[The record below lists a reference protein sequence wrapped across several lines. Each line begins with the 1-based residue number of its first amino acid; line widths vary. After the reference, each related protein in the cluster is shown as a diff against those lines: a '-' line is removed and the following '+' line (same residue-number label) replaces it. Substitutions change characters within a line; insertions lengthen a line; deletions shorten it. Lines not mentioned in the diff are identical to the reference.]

1 MASFFPSKKRPGRPP
16 KTVRTTAVSFSAD
29 DLAELGH
36 VIAVGQT
43 VLQKRPA
50 VVARLK
56 AAMTRMGVS
65 LPAGL

>member
-1 MASFFPSKKRPGRPP
+1 M
-16 KTVRTTAVSFSAD
+16 SFSAD